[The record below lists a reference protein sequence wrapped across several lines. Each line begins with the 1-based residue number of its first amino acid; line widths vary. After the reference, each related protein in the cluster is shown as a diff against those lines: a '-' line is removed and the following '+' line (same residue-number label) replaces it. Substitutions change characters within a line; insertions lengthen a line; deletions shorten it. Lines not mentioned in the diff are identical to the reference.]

1 MIYISEIRN
10 KKPLEDRDHYPY
22 NIPSLSA
29 LDDLKFRNPVTFI
42 VGENGIGKST
52 LVEAIAIN
60 AGFNPE
66 GGSRNFNFST
76 MDSHSALFEDIQ
88 VIRTAYRNRDGYFL
102 RAESFYNVATAVDQ
116 YEAQKSYGGSLH
128 ERSHGESFLSLLH
141 HRLNGNGLYIFD
153 EPESAL
159 SIISQLNMLSRIRE
173 LVELRSQF
181 IIATHSPI
189 LMAYPEADIYQVA
202 ENGIKLIAYQD
213 TEQYKLMKY
222 FMNNH
227 ERMLSE
233 LGFDF

>member
-1 MIYISEIRN
+1 MIYISQIRN
-10 KKPLEDRDHYPY
+10 NRPLEDRTYYPY
-22 NIPSLSA
+22 NISSLAA
-29 LDDLKFRNPVTFI
+29 LHELKFRNPVTFI

-76 MDSHSALFEDIQ
+76 KDSHSALFEDIQ
-88 VIRTAYRNRDGYFL
+88 VIRTAYRNRDGFFL
-102 RAESFYNVATAVDQ
+102 RAESFYNVATAVDEYSVQ
-116 YEAQKSYGGSLH
+116 EYYGGSLH

-159 SIISQLNMLSRIRE
+159 SIISQLNMLTRIRQ
-173 LVELRSQF
+173 LVEQRSQF

-189 LMAYPEADIYQVA
+189 LMAYPEADIFQVS
-202 ENGIKLIAYQD
+202 EVGIKLISYQD

-233 LGFDF
+233 LGFDL